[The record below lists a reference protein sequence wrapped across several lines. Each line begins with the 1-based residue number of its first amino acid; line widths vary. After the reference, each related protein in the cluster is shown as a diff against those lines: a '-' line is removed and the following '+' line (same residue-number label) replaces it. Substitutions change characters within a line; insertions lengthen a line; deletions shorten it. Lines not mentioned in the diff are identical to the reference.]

1 MTKIILALDVETIQ
15 KARKIVKRLKGW
27 VEMFKV
33 GISLFIKTG
42 PRVIKMIKDYNEK
55 VFLDLKFFDIP
66 SVVEKACENC
76 LKWRV
81 DMFNLHILG
90 GEEMLQRVVD
100 YVNNFCEKK
109 NIKEKPKILG
119 VTLLT
124 SFKEESLIGLLNIKK
139 EEFQDLVVKLALV
152 AKKANLDGVIASP
165 RDIKRIK
172 EECGKDFLV
181 VSPGIR
187 LPDIE
192 ISHDDQ
198 ERIMTAEEAAKAG
211 ADYIVIGRPILK
223 AEDPVDLI
231 IKIKEDIKS

>member
-1 MTKIILALDVETIQ
+1 MTKIILALDVDTMQ
-15 KARKIVKRLKGW
+15 KARKMVNRLKGW

-33 GISLFIKTG
+33 GISLFTKTG
-42 PRVIKMIKDYNEK
+42 PSVIKMIKDYNEK

-90 GEEMLQRVVD
+90 GEEMLRRVVD
-100 YVNNFCEKK
+100 FVNNFCQKK
-109 NIKEKPKILG
+109 NIKEKPKIIG

-124 SFKEESLIGLLNIKK
+124 SFKEESLTELLNIKK
-139 EEFQDLVVKLALV
+139 EEFQDLVVRLALI
-152 AKKANLDGVIASP
+152 AKKSNLDGVVASP
-165 RDIKRIK
+165 KDIKRIK

-187 LPDIE
+187 LPTIG
-192 ISHDDQ
+192 ISRDDQ
-198 ERIMTAEEAAKAG
+198 ERVMTPEEAVKAG
-211 ADYIVIGRPILK
+211 ADYIVIGRPLLK
-223 AEDPVDLI
+223 AEDPIDLI
-231 IKIKEDIKS
+231 AKIKESIKS